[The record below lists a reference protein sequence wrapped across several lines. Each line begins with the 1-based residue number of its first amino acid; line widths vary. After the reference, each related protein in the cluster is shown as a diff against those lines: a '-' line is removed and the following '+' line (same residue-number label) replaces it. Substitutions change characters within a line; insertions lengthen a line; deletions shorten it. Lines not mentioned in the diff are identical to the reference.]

1 MNSNAASGR
10 NTWAGR
16 WRRKDACRVKSK
28 RTRALFLMFCS
39 AAGFAVMAALVKL
52 SGDIP
57 SFQKSFFRN
66 FVALIVSAVILYRE
80 KVPLQYPKGMRLGLF
95 FRCAFG
101 TVGLLCNF
109 YAVDHMVLADAS
121 ILSKMD
127 PFFCILFSAIFL
139 KERFTPFQA
148 LTVTGA
154 FIGSMFIV
162 KPTFANMNLF
172 PAMIGLMGGLSAGA
186 SFTSLRY
193 LGKKRVPGALIVFSF
208 SLFSTLVTLPNLLID
223 YYPMTRMQ
231 ILLLAFAGIAAS
243 VAQFSVTAA
252 YRLAPAKDIS
262 VYTYAQVLISA
273 VLGFFLFSQ
282 IPDGY
287 SILGYFIVCTMA
299 VSLFL
304 YNKRHDEEEIPLEAS
319 SDSGSGDG

>member
-1 MNSNAASGR
+1 MM
-10 NTWAGR
+10 
-16 WRRKDACRVKSK
+16 SK
-28 RTRALFLMFCS
+28 RTQALLLMFCS

-52 SGDIP
+52 AGDVP

-66 FVALIVSAVILYRE
+66 FVALLVSAVILFRDGI
-80 KVPLQYPKGMRLGLF
+80 PLRYPRGMRLGLF
-95 FRCAFG
+95 SRCAFG
-101 TVGLLCNF
+101 TAGLLCNF

-172 PAMIGLMGGLSAGA
+172 PAVIGFLGGLSAGA

-208 SLFSTLVTLPNLLID
+208 SLFSTLVTFPNLIIN
-223 YYPMTRMQ
+223 YYPMTPTQ
-231 ILLLAFAGIAAS
+231 IFLLICAGIAAS

-262 VYTYAQVLISA
+262 VYTYTQVLISA
-273 VLGFFLFSQ
+273 FLGFFLFHQ

-287 SILGYFIVCTMA
+287 SILGYFIVCAMA
-299 VSLFL
+299 VALFL
-304 YNKRHDEEEIPLEAS
+304 YNKRHDQGEVPLEAP
-319 SDSGSGDG
+319 SDSGSCGG